1 MDFEFTLSE
10 MLEMENLFKESRDE
24 ALAPQFWEKLASSFS
39 CAPSRAGKKAITPR
53 QVQSWFQDRLKKS
66 QPQVASSNMALKLLT
81 NLSDASTSFGATE
94 SSEKLKGMWVA
105 FHSAICLLVSRIQ
118 LLISFVCIEVR
129 NASDLSELIFEALY
143 DVASFLNYRVLCSG
157 ELVRIFYTC
166 YIFIGYLSTQ
176 AAEDFESW
184 FAIQEVRVRFAGFRN
199 TDDEWVNVRRAVR
212 ERSIPLEPSE
222 CQRVKVGDLVLCFQE
237 REERAVYCDAHVL
250 EIDRQLHDI
259 NSCRCTFVVRYDHD
273 DIEEK
278 VQLDRLCR
286 RPTP

>member
-1 MDFEFTLSE
+1 MDFEFTLFE
-10 MLEMENLFKESRDE
+10 MLEMENLFKESREE
-24 ALAPQFWEKLASSFS
+24 ALAPQFCEKLASSFS
-39 CAPSRAGKKAITPR
+39 YAPSRAGKEAITPR

-94 SSEKLKGMWVA
+94 SSQKLKGMWMT
-105 FHSAICLLVSRIQ
+105 FHSAICLLVLLSNESSAIILPLCFDCVVDRIV
-118 LLISFVCIEVR
+118 SFIC
-129 NASDLSELIFEALY
+129 NASDLSELIFEALSSKDNAWY

-157 ELVRIFYTC
+157 EL
-166 YIFIGYLSTQ
+166 
-176 AAEDFESW
+176 
-184 FAIQEVRVRFAGFRN
+184 EVRVRFAGFRN

-250 EIDRQLHDI
+250 EINRQLHDI

-273 DIEEK
+273 DIE
-278 VQLDRLCR
+278 VIRVSL
-286 RPTP
+286 T

>member
-1 MDFEFTLSE
+1 MDFEFTLFE
-10 MLEMENLFKESRDE
+10 MLEMENLFKESREE
-24 ALAPQFWEKLASSFS
+24 ALAPQFCEKLASSFS
-39 CAPSRAGKKAITPR
+39 YAPSRAGKEAITPR

-94 SSEKLKGMWVA
+94 S
-105 FHSAICLLVSRIQ
+105 
-118 LLISFVCIEVR
+118 
-129 NASDLSELIFEALY
+129 NASDLSELIFEALSSKDNAWY

-157 ELVRIFYTC
+157 EL
-166 YIFIGYLSTQ
+166 
-176 AAEDFESW
+176 
-184 FAIQEVRVRFAGFRN
+184 EVRVRFAGFRN

-237 REERAVYCDAHVL
+237 REERAVYCDAHIL
-250 EIDRQLHDI
+250 EINRQLHDI

>member
-1 MDFEFTLSE
+1 MDFEFTLFE
-10 MLEMENLFKESRDE
+10 MLEMENLFKESREE
-24 ALAPQFWEKLASSFS
+24 ALAPQFCEKLASSFS
-39 CAPSRAGKKAITPR
+39 YAPSRAGKEAITPR

-94 SSEKLKGMWVA
+94 SSQKLKG
-105 FHSAICLLVSRIQ
+105 
-118 LLISFVCIEVR
+118 
-129 NASDLSELIFEALY
+129 NASDLSELIFEALSSKDNAWY

-157 ELVRIFYTC
+157 EL
-166 YIFIGYLSTQ
+166 
-176 AAEDFESW
+176 
-184 FAIQEVRVRFAGFRN
+184 EVRVRFAGFRN
-199 TDDEWVNVRRAVR
+199 TDDEWVSVRRAVR

-250 EIDRQLHDI
+250 EINRQLHDI

-273 DIEEK
+273 DIEEN

-286 RPTP
+286 RPPP

>member
-1 MDFEFTLSE
+1 MDFEFTLFE
-10 MLEMENLFKESRDE
+10 MLEMENLFKESREE
-24 ALAPQFWEKLASSFS
+24 ALAPQFCEKLASSFS
-39 CAPSRAGKKAITPR
+39 YAPSRAGKEAITPR

-94 SSEKLKGMWVA
+94 SSQKLKG
-105 FHSAICLLVSRIQ
+105 
-118 LLISFVCIEVR
+118 
-129 NASDLSELIFEALY
+129 NASDLSELIFEALSSKDNAWY

-157 ELVRIFYTC
+157 ELVRVFYTC
-166 YIFIGYLSTQ
+166 YIFFGGYVNTQ

-199 TDDEWVNVRRAVR
+199 TDDEWVSVRRAVR

-250 EIDRQLHDI
+250 EINRQLHDI

-273 DIEEK
+273 DIEEN

-286 RPTP
+286 RPPP

>member
-1 MDFEFTLSE
+1 MDFEFTLFE
-10 MLEMENLFKESRDE
+10 MLEMENLFKESREE
-24 ALAPQFWEKLASSFS
+24 ALAPQFCEKLASSFS
-39 CAPSRAGKKAITPR
+39 YAPSRAGKEAITPR

-94 SSEKLKGMWVA
+94 SSQKLKG
-105 FHSAICLLVSRIQ
+105 
-118 LLISFVCIEVR
+118 
-129 NASDLSELIFEALY
+129 NASDLSELIFEALSSKDNAWY

-157 ELVRIFYTC
+157 EL
-166 YIFIGYLSTQ
+166 
-176 AAEDFESW
+176 
-184 FAIQEVRVRFAGFRN
+184 EVRVRFAGFRN

-250 EIDRQLHDI
+250 EINRQLHDI